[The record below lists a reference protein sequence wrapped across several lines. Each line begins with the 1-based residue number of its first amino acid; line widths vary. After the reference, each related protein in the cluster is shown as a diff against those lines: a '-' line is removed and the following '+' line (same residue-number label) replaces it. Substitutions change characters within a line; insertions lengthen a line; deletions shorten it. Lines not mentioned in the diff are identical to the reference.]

1 MMKETGMRA
10 LVLQHIA
17 VEGPG
22 RLGPFL
28 EQRGWALDTRALY
41 AEDGLPAEPQDY
53 HAIIIMG
60 GPMGVYDEA
69 VYPFL
74 HQEHAFLQRAITQQ
88 VPLLG
93 ICLGS
98 QLLAKALGARVYPN
112 ACKEIGWYTVDLTA
126 AGRADLLFQ
135 GVPASVPVFQWHG
148 DAFELPAGAVA
159 LASSPQCTHQAFRYG
174 ERVYGLLF
182 HLELV
187 PAMIH
192 SWLATFQEELAGVQ
206 ACIDPQRI
214 VTEIPQYLERYQRVS
229 TQIFTNLV
237 DHVWTPLATGAN
249 ITRNAPDGGQYAV
262 C

>member
-1 MMKETGMRA
+1 MRA
-10 LVLQHIA
+10 LLLQHIA

-28 EQRGWALDTRALY
+28 EQRGWELDTKALY
-41 AEDGLPAEPQDY
+41 AGDGLPAEPQDY

-69 VYPFL
+69 AYPFL
-74 HQEHAFLQRAITQQ
+74 RQEHTFLQRAITQQ
-88 VPLLG
+88 VPMLG

-98 QLLAKALGARVYPN
+98 QLLARALGARVYPN
-112 ACKEIGWYTVDLTA
+112 ACKEIGWYTVDLSA
-126 AGRADLLFQ
+126 AGRSDVLFQ
-135 GVPASVPVFQWHG
+135 GAPAALPVFQWHG
-148 DAFELPAGAVA
+148 DAFDLPTGAVA

-174 ERVYGLLF
+174 ERVYGMLF

-206 ACIDPQRI
+206 AYIDPQRI
-214 VTEIPQYLERYQRVS
+214 VTEMPQYFEQYQRVS
-229 TQIFTNLV
+229 TQIFANLV
-237 DHVWTPLATGAN
+237 DHVWAPLATSTQS
-249 ITRNAPDGGQYAV
+249 TRNASGGGQRAV

>member
-1 MMKETGMRA
+1 MRA

-28 EQRGWALDTRALY
+28 EQRGWELDTRALY
-41 AEDGLPAEPQDY
+41 AGDGLPAEPQDY

-69 VYPFL
+69 AYAFL
-74 HQEHAFLQRAITQQ
+74 RQEHVFLQRAITQQ

-98 QLLAKALGARVYPN
+98 QLLAKALDARVYPN
-112 ACKEIGWYTVDLTA
+112 ACKEVGWYTVDLTP
-126 AGRADLLFQ
+126 AGRSDVLFQ
-135 GVPASVPVFQWHG
+135 GAPASLPVFQWHG

-206 ACIDPQRI
+206 AYIDPQRI
-214 VTEIPQYLERYQRVS
+214 VADMPRYLEPYQQVS

-237 DHVWTPLATGAN
+237 DHVWTPRATG
-249 ITRNAPDGGQYAV
+249 TKSR
-262 C
+262 